1 MRINHELA
9 FNQDIYSHC
18 GYVNH
23 PMCRISLWFQ
33 FQSGTV
39 QRTSARWQWNN
50 YSRSCSKNI
59 NVNGEIQ
66 VQYSGQSAGNA
77 TILLQNGTHYV
88 VSDATPTITIKFHFD
103 ATRFVGA
110 SSISGGIMNLSL
122 NQQSPL
128 FSGAVYNVSVDF
140 FQTKF
145 PGYVSDQFSNY
156 FSIYIENAASVIVA
170 MDGAPF

>member
-1 MRINHELA
+1 MN
-9 FNQDIYSHC
+9 
-18 GYVNH
+18 
-23 PMCRISLWFQ
+23 
-33 FQSGTV
+33 
-39 QRTSARWQWNN
+39 
-50 YSRSCSKNI
+50 SRSIKIFTVIVVMSTTLCVGFLYGFSSSREQFNAHPQDGNGTIIAAVALKNI